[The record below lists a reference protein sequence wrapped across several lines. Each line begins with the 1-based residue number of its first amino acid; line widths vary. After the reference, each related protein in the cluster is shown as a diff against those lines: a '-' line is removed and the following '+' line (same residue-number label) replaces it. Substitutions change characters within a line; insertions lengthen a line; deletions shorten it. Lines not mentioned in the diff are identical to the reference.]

1 MLKLGSSVTKLFLE
15 GRPQLCLPLKEETRN
30 RSKKGKASGVES
42 HCGGQIRLRSG
53 DIRARRPGCNP
64 TGAGPKK
71 VKNVQH
77 QKQKRSRIIILSLS
91 RTLLTLFVSMPL
103 RFGSNALNIISRA
116 LQRNLSLPMRFAK
129 KALTVFQTFCGTHH
143 PCPHRKLAA
152 YRAGSSRKGSVIE
165 GCKDEPHGSRTT
177 KCCGL

>member
-1 MLKLGSSVTKLFLE
+1 MGLSFWE
-15 GRPQLCLPLKEETRN
+15 GTPHLCLPLKEETRN

-91 RTLLTLFVSMPL
+91 RTLLTLSVSMPL

-116 LQRNLSLPMRFAK
+116 LQRNHESEKSLPAYAVCK
-129 KALTVFQTFCGTHH
+129 KGLNSISNVLWNTPPLPTQE
-143 PCPHRKLAA
+143 
-152 YRAGSSRKGSVIE
+152 AGSV
-165 GCKDEPHGSRTT
+165 
-177 KCCGL
+177 